1 MESLTYASERE
12 DHPRGSI
19 VSSPTCNYFFREH
32 FNTSKMVGYDS
43 QGGQITLTV
52 LVNKKTYRLDYS
64 RTETFHAKQDILH
77 LAFYQYVG
85 QKETFLSQNNYNTGH
100 CTHTHCRF
108 LTYQKSLSLYVN
120 GIQSTH
126 KRAMRQGVSLTAVG
140 T

>member
-52 LVNKKTYRLDYS
+52 LVNKKTYRLDS

-100 CTHTHCRF
+100 CTHTHTHTAGFSHIRNPYHYM
-108 LTYQKSLSLYVN
+108 LTGYNRHTREL
-120 GIQSTH
+120 
-126 KRAMRQGVSLTAVG
+126 
-140 T
+140 